1 MVAIKTNTQ
10 DTIQSPFGMVMPGR
24 NWTAATATGYGFG
37 FNGKLKDD
45 DIMGSSNSY
54 DFGARIYDARI
65 AKWLSCDPAQC
76 EYPHT
81 STYAFA
87 LNNPLI
93 FLDPDG
99 KRVYYAGG
107 ASFKPDKNYRQEN
120 FHTRYI
126 GIISAITNN
135 NIHVIKGDRRNS
147 IAAAYW
153 AEVNGS
159 RPISKAELTKP
170 DNRYLL
176 NAVNEIMADYNN
188 ISNSKEPINLIGSS
202 YGSVVIAQAALAIA
216 ETGQFVNSVT
226 LTGSPIDR
234 NSPLYEALVNN
245 KNIGQVIWIDAPED
259 PVVESAGN
267 TPREGKKSFIKF
279 IINPKQLAKHLR
291 LGKDEDGART
301 KKVITKQI
309 ILNKVE
315 GESAASNAE
324 KYIK

>member
-120 FHTRYI
+120 F
-126 GIISAITNN
+126 
-135 NIHVIKGDRRNS
+135 IKKLKEEFLKVMKKQLKLFLLGKFNS
-147 IAAAYW
+147 LNSLSIQPLIKFFKVMLDILLKSWQMINPTGAL
-153 AEVNGS
+153 
-159 RPISKAELTKP
+159 PILKLILK
-170 DNRYLL
+170 RYLF
-176 NAVNEIMADYNN
+176 YN
-188 ISNSKEPINLIGSS
+188 LD
-202 YGSVVIAQAALAIA
+202 L
-216 ETGQFVNSVT
+216 
-226 LTGSPIDR
+226 
-234 NSPLYEALVNN
+234 
-245 KNIGQVIWIDAPED
+245 
-259 PVVESAGN
+259 
-267 TPREGKKSFIKF
+267 
-279 IINPKQLAKHLR
+279 NPK
-291 LGKDEDGART
+291 
-301 KKVITKQI
+301 
-309 ILNKVE
+309 
-315 GESAASNAE
+315 
-324 KYIK
+324 